1 MVINSVTDF
10 RRWAK
15 VNLLMR
21 DMTAAQLAHK
31 MQTHQPRISEAL
43 HGKPQGKKFTV
54 AIIEEL
60 GGNVEDFKAIL

>member
-1 MVINSVTDF
+1 MGQNEPWCT
-10 RRWAK
+10 
-15 VNLLMR
+15 R
-21 DMTAAQLAHK
+21 DDTGMLARK
-31 MQTHQPRISEAL
+31 MDIQIPRISEAL

>member
-1 MVINSVTDF
+1 M
-10 RRWAK
+10 
-15 VNLLMR
+15 
-21 DMTAAQLAHK
+21 LARK
-31 MQTHQPRISEAL
+31 MDIQIPRISEAL